1 MEMKIRCPHCGAVL
15 KVLAK
20 SGIENKTITCPA
32 CKESSLFKNYKQII
46 QNEEET
52 KVHYKNDEKTQYA
65 SDKVSAIGCLRIKGS
80 SGKSYPL
87 VKGKNLVG
95 RKADSSS
102 ARIQLIADNHMSRE
116 HLLIEVMEVEGQ
128 GLVHYLSLA
137 KEAVNPTWINN
148 ERLLFGDSVILE
160 PGAEIKM
167 PSSVTLVFDMVDKDS
182 TIY

>member
-1 MEMKIRCPHCGAVL
+1 
-15 KVLAK
+15 
-20 SGIENKTITCPA
+20 
-32 CKESSLFKNYKQII
+32 
-46 QNEEET
+46 
-52 KVHYKNDEKTQYA
+52 
-65 SDKVSAIGCLRIKGS
+65 
-80 SGKSYPL
+80 
-87 VKGKNLVG
+87 
-95 RKADSSS
+95 
-102 ARIQLIADNHMSRE
+102 MSRE